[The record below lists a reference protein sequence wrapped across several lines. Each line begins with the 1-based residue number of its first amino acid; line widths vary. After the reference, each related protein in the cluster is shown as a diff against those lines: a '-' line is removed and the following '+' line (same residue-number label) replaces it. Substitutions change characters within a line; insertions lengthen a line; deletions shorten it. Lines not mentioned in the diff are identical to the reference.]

1 MGSAFGAFLLEVL
14 SGVHGILMEP
24 WFVNPPVRWLSCS
37 STRMETLL
45 PPSSSIVRTRFLDQT
60 LLLCGLLRPF
70 CRSCSSRTNH
80 ARCARVSH
88 WAFENPPCPL
98 RSGLSLGITVPGSFA
113 GVPCLL
119 RAPRPQTV
127 SDLGPSS
134 LSSVQ

>member
-1 MGSAFGAFLLEVL
+1 MKLGSAFGAFLLEVL

-45 PPSSSIVRTRFLDQT
+45 PSSNSIVRTRFLDQT

-88 WAFENPPCPL
+88 WEPTMPAAL
-98 RSGLSLGITVPGSFA
+98 GSLTGYYCTWKFCW
-113 GVPCLL
+113 VPCLL

-127 SDLGPSS
+127 SDLGPPS